1 MILIR
6 AALFAVFAFM
16 GTISLSAQNGWLPP
30 AAAVVVITDELN
42 KLNQPPTPSGN
53 TLTTKQAL
61 LEANTKIGCSD
72 CFLKSVKREF
82 LERTMLKLKLGA
94 TDTGV
99 AVSEVRAEFI
109 QNANNNP
116 TVLATIQTAYEFMQD
131 KL

>member
-42 KLNQPPTPSGN
+42 KLNQLPTGGAS
-53 TLTTKQAL
+53 LTTKQAL
-61 LEANTKIGCSD
+61 LEANAKSGCTD
-72 CFLKSVKREF
+72 CFLKSVKRQF
-82 LERTMLKLKLGA
+82 LEGTMLKLKLGA

-99 AVSEVRAEFI
+99 AVEEVRAELI
-109 QNANNNP
+109 QNSNNNP
-116 TVLATIQTAYEFMQD
+116 TVLATIQNAYQYMQD